1 MWRRRAPRRVREKL
15 GRVWRD
21 HPRIAPLRHL
31 GRRSLSLGRYGLRG
45 VLSARHAGSIART
58 DWGWELDR
66 EVVAAARS
74 RQKAFGWF
82 RQGRQRAGNG
92 GELRSRPDTV
102 LGDAA
107 AGHLRYLRDYRG
119 ALGELAAA
127 RSGRRDRN
135 AGR

>member
-1 MWRRRAPRRVREKL
+1 MWRRRAPRRVRQKL

-74 RQKAFGWF
+74 GQKHSDGSGKVVNAL
-82 RQGRQRAGNG
+82 AMAA
-92 GELRSRPDTV
+92 SYDPDPTQF
-102 LGDAA
+102 
-107 AGHLRYLRDYRG
+107 
-119 ALGELAAA
+119 
-127 RSGRRDRN
+127 
-135 AGR
+135 